1 MASSRTSVRAT
12 LRRTQRRWR
21 RRRSTMVRRGRKR
34 AMTGRLTEMRS
45 PMVLLMRRRTKK
57 KDLRRKMKM
66 IFWVMNRLT
75 REKKMLTFMVSRS
88 MKMSWRT
95 TKMKETQRKNSS
107 SRRKPSQRAGR
118 TEKTTSR
125 HKARR
130 MMKGKT

>member
-1 MASSRTSVRAT
+1 
-12 LRRTQRRWR
+12 
-21 RRRSTMVRRGRKR
+21 MVRRGRKR

-118 TEKTTSR
+118 IEKTTNR

-130 MMKGKT
+130 TMKGKT